1 MKTKR
6 KGGYGM
12 GTLDIAIICFTLII
26 ISFMVLKGYQMSLKI
41 VEQDCISDTQLKA
54 ELKRMQE
61 QCNSLYQ
68 RYNGPESNT

>member
-1 MKTKR
+1 
-6 KGGYGM
+6 M
-12 GTLDIAIICFTLII
+12 GTLDIAIICFTLIV

-68 RYNGPESNT
+68 RYNGPKSNT

>member
-1 MKTKR
+1 
-6 KGGYGM
+6 M